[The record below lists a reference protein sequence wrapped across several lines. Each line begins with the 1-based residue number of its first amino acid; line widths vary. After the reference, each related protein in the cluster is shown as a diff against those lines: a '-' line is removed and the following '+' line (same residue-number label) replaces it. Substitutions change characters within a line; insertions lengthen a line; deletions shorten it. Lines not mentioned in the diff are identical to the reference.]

1 MFASEQRGARDRRKT
16 SSKVKHTE
24 NKNMTT
30 KLKNIN
36 VLLIIGAALV
46 WSGQTRAQVVPPAP
60 VPDAKTAFNTARDT
74 AAAHYKT
81 ARARCDA
88 VTGNPRDVCVA
99 EAKAERVRVEEEAGA
114 AYKNTL
120 KAYTQAR
127 MRIADANYDRDK
139 ARCGA
144 LTGNPRDVCIKQ
156 AKATLIAAQA
166 DATADRK
173 MIEARSNA
181 REDKLTAE
189 YRVALEKC
197 DAFAGAAKDQCV
209 DAAKTAYGK

>member
-1 MFASEQRGARDRRKT
+1 MKG
-16 SSKVKHTE
+16 VKHHPGLRHTE

-30 KLKNIN
+30 RLKNIHALMI
-36 VLLIIGAALV
+36 VGAALL
-46 WSGQTRAQVVPPAP
+46 WSAHTRAQTTAQPVVQAVA
-60 VPDAKTAFNTARDT
+60 VPDAKTAWNTARDT
-74 AAAHYKT
+74 AAANYKA

-88 VTGNPRDVCVA
+88 VTGNPHDVCVA

-120 KAYTQAR
+120 KSYTQAR

-144 LTGNPRDVCIKQ
+144 VTGNNRDVCIKQ

-189 YRVALEKC
+189 YRVALQKC

>member
-1 MFASEQRGARDRRKT
+1 
-16 SSKVKHTE
+16 
-24 NKNMTT
+24 MTG
-30 KLKNIN
+30 KMNN
-36 VLLIIGAALV
+36 VHALLIVGAVAL
-46 WSGQTRAQVVPPAP
+46 WSAHGHARPLAQPAAAP
-60 VPDAKTAFNTARDT
+60 IAPTVAPSVAVPDAKTAYNTARDM
-74 AAAHYKT
+74 AAATYKV

-144 LTGNPRDVCIKQ
+144 VTGNERDVCVKQ

-181 REDKLTAE
+181 REDKLSAE

>member
-1 MFASEQRGARDRRKT
+1 
-16 SSKVKHTE
+16 
-24 NKNMTT
+24 MTT
-30 KLKNIN
+30 KLKN
-36 VLLIIGAALV
+36 VHALLIIGAALL
-46 WSGQTRAQVVPPAP
+46 WSAQGRAQVVQPAP
-60 VPDAKTAFNTARDT
+60 VPDAKTAFNAARDM
-74 AAAHYKT
+74 AAANYKA

-99 EAKAERVRVEEEAGA
+99 EAKAERVRIEEEAGA

-144 LTGNPRDVCIKQ
+144 VTGNPRDVCIKQ

>member
-1 MFASEQRGARDRRKT
+1 
-16 SSKVKHTE
+16 
-24 NKNMTT
+24 MTT
-30 KLKNIN
+30 KLKN
-36 VLLIIGAALV
+36 VHALLIVGAAML
-46 WSGQTRAQVVPPAP
+46 WSAQARAQVAPPAV
-60 VPDAKTAFNTARDT
+60 VPDAKTAFNAARDM
-74 AAAHYKT
+74 AAANYKS

-144 LTGNPRDVCIKQ
+144 VTGNPRDVCIKQ

>member
-1 MFASEQRGARDRRKT
+1 MENAS
-16 SSKVKHTE
+16 
-24 NKNMTT
+24 MTT
-30 KLKNIN
+30 KMKNAYG
-36 VLLIIGAALV
+36 LLMVGAALL
-46 WSGQTRAQVVPPAP
+46 WASHGQAQPAVQP
-60 VPDAKTAFNTARDT
+60 VLQPAGQSVPDAKTAYNTARDT
-74 AAAHYKT
+74 AAAAYKA
-81 ARARCDA
+81 ARARCDSLA
-88 VTGNPRDVCVA
+88 GNPHDVCVA
-99 EAKAERVRVEEEAGA
+99 QAKAERVRVEEEAGA

-144 LTGNPRDVCIKQ
+144 AAGNNRDVCLKQ

-173 MIEARSNA
+173 MIEARNNA
-181 REDKLTAE
+181 RQDKLTAE

>member
-1 MFASEQRGARDRRKT
+1 
-16 SSKVKHTE
+16 
-24 NKNMTT
+24 MTT
-30 KLKNIN
+30 RMKNAHA
-36 VLLIIGAALV
+36 LLILGAALLWV
-46 WSGQTRAQVVPPAP
+46 GHARAQAVTTPAP
-60 VPDAKTAFNTARDT
+60 ASPAAVAGAPATAAVPDAKTAYERARDM
-74 AAAHYKT
+74 ANANYKT
-81 ARARCDA
+81 ARARCDSLS
-88 VTGNPRDVCVA
+88 GNPHDVCEA
-99 EAKAERVRVEEEAGA
+99 EAKAERVRTEEEAGA

-127 MRIADANYDRDK
+127 MRIADANYARDK

-144 LTGNPRDVCIKQ
+144 LAGNDRDVCLKQ

-173 MIEARSNA
+173 TIEARNNA

-209 DAAKTAYGK
+209 QAAKTAYGK

>member
-1 MFASEQRGARDRRKT
+1 
-16 SSKVKHTE
+16 
-24 NKNMTT
+24 MTT
-30 KLKNIN
+30 RMKNTHA
-36 VLLIIGAALV
+36 LLILGAALA
-46 WSGQTRAQVVPPAP
+46 WAGHARAQAVTTPATP
-60 VPDAKTAFNTARDT
+60 AATAAATAAVPDAKTAYQRTRDM
-74 AAAHYKT
+74 AAANYKA
-81 ARARCDA
+81 ARARCDSLS
-88 VTGNPRDVCVA
+88 GNPHDVCEA
-99 EAKAERVRVEEEAGA
+99 EAKAERVRTEEEAGA

-127 MRIADANYDRDK
+127 MRIADANHARDK

-144 LTGNPRDVCIKQ
+144 LAGNDRDVCIKQ
-156 AKATLIAAQA
+156 AKATLVAAQA

-209 DAAKTAYGK
+209 QTAKTAYGK

>member
-1 MFASEQRGARDRRKT
+1 
-16 SSKVKHTE
+16 
-24 NKNMTT
+24 MTT
-30 KLKNIN
+30 RMKNTHA
-36 VLLIIGAALV
+36 LLILGAALL
-46 WSGQTRAQVVPPAP
+46 WAGHARAQAVTTPPASPAAASAAPAAP
-60 VPDAKTAFNTARDT
+60 VPDAKTAYERARDT
-74 AAAHYKT
+74 AAANYKA
-81 ARARCDA
+81 ARARCDSLS
-88 VTGNPRDVCVA
+88 GNPHDVCEA
-99 EAKAERVRVEEEAGA
+99 EAKAERVRTEEEAGA

-127 MRIADANYDRDK
+127 MRIADANHARDK

-144 LTGNPRDVCIKQ
+144 LAGNDRDVCIKQ
-156 AKATLIAAQA
+156 AKATLVAAQA

-189 YRVALEKC
+189 YRVALQKC

-209 DAAKTAYGK
+209 QAAKTAYGK

>member
-1 MFASEQRGARDRRKT
+1 MATRMQKIHA
-16 SSKVKHTE
+16 
-24 NKNMTT
+24 
-30 KLKNIN
+30 
-36 VLLIIGAALV
+36 LLIIGAASL
-46 WSGQTRAQVVPPAP
+46 WSAHARAQVVAAQP
-60 VPDAKTAFNTARDT
+60 VPDAKTAYHMARDN
-74 AAAHYKT
+74 AASAFKA
-81 ARARCDA
+81 ARTRCDT
-88 VTGNPRDVCVA
+88 VTGNPREVCLA

-127 MRIADANYDRDK
+127 MRIADANYGRDK

-144 LTGNPRDVCIKQ
+144 VTGNERDVCLKQ

-166 DATADRK
+166 DARADRK
-173 MIEARSNA
+173 MIEARTDA

-197 DAFAGAAKDQCV
+197 DAFAGAVKDQCV
-209 DAAKTAYGK
+209 NAAKTAYGK

>member
-1 MFASEQRGARDRRKT
+1 VFDSEQRGERDGRT
-16 SSKVKHTE
+16 TLSKVTHTE

-30 KLKNIN
+30 KMKN
-36 VLLIIGAALV
+36 VHALLIIGAALL
-46 WSGQTRAQVVPPAP
+46 WSAQSRAQVVQPA
-60 VPDAKTAFNTARDT
+60 VPDAKTAFNTARDL
-74 AAAHYKT
+74 AAANYKV

-144 LTGNPRDVCIKQ
+144 VTGNPRDVCIKQ

>member
-1 MFASEQRGARDRRKT
+1 
-16 SSKVKHTE
+16 
-24 NKNMTT
+24 MTT
-30 KLKNIN
+30 RMKNAHA
-36 VLLIIGAALV
+36 LLILGAALLWV
-46 WSGQTRAQVVPPAP
+46 SQARAQAVTAPAATAP
-60 VPDAKTAFNTARDT
+60 TVANAPAGPAVPDAKTAYERARDM
-74 AAAHYKT
+74 AAANYKT
-81 ARARCDA
+81 ARARCDSLS
-88 VTGNPRDVCVA
+88 GNPHDVCEA
-99 EAKAERVRVEEEAGA
+99 EAKAERVRTEEEASA

-127 MRIADANYDRDK
+127 MRIADAYYARDK

-144 LTGNPRDVCIKQ
+144 LAGNDRDVCLKQ
-156 AKATLIAAQA
+156 AKATLVAAQA

-209 DAAKTAYGK
+209 QAAKTAYGK

>member
-1 MFASEQRGARDRRKT
+1 
-16 SSKVKHTE
+16 
-24 NKNMTT
+24 MTT
-30 KLKNIN
+30 RMKNTHA
-36 VLLIIGAALV
+36 LLILGAALA
-46 WSGQTRAQVVPPAP
+46 WAGHARAQAVTTPATP
-60 VPDAKTAFNTARDT
+60 AATAAATAAVPDAKTAYQRTRDM
-74 AAAHYKT
+74 AAANYKA
-81 ARARCDA
+81 ARARCDSLS
-88 VTGNPRDVCVA
+88 GNPHDVCEA
-99 EAKAERVRVEEEAGA
+99 EAKAERVRTEEEAGA

-127 MRIADANYDRDK
+127 MRIADANHARDK

-144 LTGNPRDVCIKQ
+144 LAGNDRDVCIKQ
-156 AKATLIAAQA
+156 AKATLVAAQA

-189 YRVALEKC
+189 YRVALQKC

-209 DAAKTAYGK
+209 QAAKTAYGK

>member
-1 MFASEQRGARDRRKT
+1 
-16 SSKVKHTE
+16 
-24 NKNMTT
+24 MTT
-30 KLKNIN
+30 KLKNIHTLMI
-36 VLLIIGAALV
+36 VGAALL
-46 WSGQTRAQVVPPAP
+46 WSAHSRAQPVAQPLAPAIA
-60 VPDAKTAFNTARDT
+60 VPDAKTAYNTARDM
-74 AAAHYKT
+74 AAANYKV

-120 KAYTQAR
+120 KSYTQAR

-144 LTGNPRDVCIKQ
+144 VTGNDRDVCIKQ

-166 DATADRK
+166 DATADRM

-181 REDKLTAE
+181 REDKLSAE

>member
-1 MFASEQRGARDRRKT
+1 
-16 SSKVKHTE
+16 
-24 NKNMTT
+24 MTT
-30 KLKNIN
+30 RMKNTHA
-36 VLLIIGAALV
+36 LLIIGAALLWV
-46 WSGQTRAQVVPPAP
+46 GHARAQAVTTPATPAATAAATTGTTP
-60 VPDAKTAFNTARDT
+60 VPDAKTAYERARDT
-74 AAAHYKT
+74 AAANYKT
-81 ARARCDA
+81 ARARCDSLS
-88 VTGNPRDVCVA
+88 GNPHDVCEA
-99 EAKAERVRVEEEAGA
+99 EAKAERVRTEEEAGA

-127 MRIADANYDRDK
+127 MRIADANHARDK

-144 LTGNPRDVCIKQ
+144 LAGNDRDVCIKQ
-156 AKATLIAAQA
+156 AKATLVAAQA

-189 YRVALEKC
+189 YRVALQKC

-209 DAAKTAYGK
+209 QAAKTAYGK

>member
-1 MFASEQRGARDRRKT
+1 
-16 SSKVKHTE
+16 
-24 NKNMTT
+24 MTT
-30 KLKNIN
+30 RMKNTHA
-36 VLLIIGAALV
+36 LLILGAALA
-46 WSGQTRAQVVPPAP
+46 WAGHARAQAVTTPATP
-60 VPDAKTAFNTARDT
+60 AATAAATAAVPDAKTAYQRTRDM
-74 AAAHYKT
+74 AAANYKA
-81 ARARCDA
+81 ARARCDSLS
-88 VTGNPRDVCVA
+88 GNPHDVCEA
-99 EAKAERVRVEEEAGA
+99 EAKAERVRTEEEAGA

-127 MRIADANYDRDK
+127 MRIADANHARDK

-144 LTGNPRDVCIKQ
+144 LAGNDRDVCIKQ
-156 AKATLIAAQA
+156 AKATLVAAQA

-197 DAFAGAAKDQCV
+197 DAFAGAAKGQCV
-209 DAAKTAYGK
+209 QTAKTAYGK

>member
-1 MFASEQRGARDRRKT
+1 
-16 SSKVKHTE
+16 
-24 NKNMTT
+24 MTT
-30 KLKNIN
+30 KMRN
-36 VLLIIGAALV
+36 VHALLIIGAALL
-46 WSGQTRAQVVPPAP
+46 WSGHGRAQAAWQVAVQPAAQA
-60 VPDAKTAFNTARDT
+60 VPDAKTAFNTARDM
-74 AAAHYKT
+74 AAANYKA

-127 MRIADANYDRDK
+127 MRIADANYNRDK

-144 LTGNPRDVCIKQ
+144 VTGNPRDVCIKQ